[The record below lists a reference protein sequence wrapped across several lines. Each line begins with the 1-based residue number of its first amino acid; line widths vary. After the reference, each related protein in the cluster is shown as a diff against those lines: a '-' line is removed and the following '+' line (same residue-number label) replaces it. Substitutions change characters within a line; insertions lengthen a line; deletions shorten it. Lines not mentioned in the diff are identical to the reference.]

1 MTRSI
6 VAVLLGT
13 FTLRFS
19 TGLTG
24 GLLVYYLAEL
34 PDYGGP
40 SVSAT
45 TVGLLTAT
53 YFGAELLLSP
63 GFGVLSDRFG
73 AHRLMQWGPVFG
85 AVAVILT
92 ALTTNLVLLGVTR
105 WLEGMAAAASI
116 PSILGYIALAT
127 AHDESLRGRT
137 VSRFEAATLAG
148 IGAGIVAAGW
158 LYDPNGLG
166 LRSGAFFLNAG
177 IYVGSLLIYRYGVAE
192 LHHGQD
198 PASLDRSAG
207 IPDPAGGAGTEAD
220 EGPPPLDS
228 AELRPR
234 HFDLGRYVRLMR
246 APQVWLL
253 APTWIA
259 LNAVLGAWTTQ
270 SVFQLV
276 REPSD
281 RFGDQLLMGGFEPVQ
296 VSIGLAVAG
305 VIFFAGLFYWGG
317 RFGTLRRTTIIGVG
331 LAGAMV
337 MVLAAF
343 GLNHAIGW
351 GVPAQVGLAA
361 VAAAGLFVMAGAT
374 PAALGLLA
382 DISESHPGD
391 RGAIMG
397 LYSVFLG
404 LGQII
409 GALASGTAADWAG
422 IDGLLLASL
431 VLLVIAVLPIHR
443 LRESEHMVGVAADPI

>member
-1 MTRSI
+1 MRRSI
-6 VAVLLGT
+6 ASVVLGT

-24 GLLVYYLAEL
+24 GLLVYYLADL
-34 PDYGGP
+34 PAYGGAA
-40 SVSAT
+40 VSAT
-45 TVGLLTAT
+45 AVGAMTAT
-53 YFGAELLLSP
+53 YFVAELTLSP
-63 GFGVLSDRFG
+63 AFGVLSDRLG

-85 AVAVILT
+85 AVAVAVT
-92 ALTTNLVLLGVTR
+92 PLTTNLLLLGGTR

-127 AHDESLRGRT
+127 AHDEALRGRT
-137 VSRFEAATLAG
+137 VARFEAATLAG

-158 LYDPNGLG
+158 LYDPNGAG
-166 LRSGAFFLNAG
+166 LRTGAFFVNAG
-177 IYVGSLLIYRYGVAE
+177 IYVGSLLIYRYGVGE

-198 PASLDRSAG
+198 PTRLDAPRGEVS
-207 IPDPAGGAGTEAD
+207 PV
-220 EGPPPLDS
+220 DS

-234 HFDLGRYVRLMR
+234 DFNLRRYVELLR

-276 REPSD
+276 REPSP
-281 RFGDQLLMGGFEPVQ
+281 RFGDQLLMGGFQPVQ
-296 VSIGLAVAG
+296 VSIGLAIAG

-337 MVLAAF
+337 MVGAAF
-343 GLNHAIGW
+343 VLNHAAGW
-351 GVPAQVGLAA
+351 PVAAQVALAG
-361 VAAAGLFVMAGAT
+361 VAGSGLFVMAGAT

-409 GALASGTAADWAG
+409 GALASGTAADVAG
-422 IDGLLLASL
+422 IDGLLTASL
-431 VLLVIAVLPIHR
+431 ILLLIAVLPIHR
-443 LRESEHMVGVAADPI
+443 LRESEHLVGVAVQPEQA

>member
-1 MTRSI
+1 MA
-6 VAVLLGT
+6 AVLSGT

-24 GLLVYYLAEL
+24 GLLVYYLEDL
-34 PDYGGP
+34 PAHGGP
-40 SVSAT
+40 EVSSF
-45 TVGLLTAT
+45 VLGLITAT
-53 YFGAELLLSP
+53 YFVAELVLSP
-63 GFGVLSDRFG
+63 AFGVLSDRLG
-73 AHRLMQWGPVFG
+73 AHRVMQWGPLFG
-85 AVAVILT
+85 AVAVIMT
-92 ALTTNLVLLGVTR
+92 AFTTNLPLIGFTR
-105 WLEGMAAAASI
+105 WLEGAAAGASI

-127 AHDESLRGRT
+127 AYDEPLRGR
-137 VSRFEAATLAG
+137 VVARFEAATLAG

-166 LRSGAFFLNAG
+166 LGRGAFLLNAG
-177 IYVGSLLIYRYGVAE
+177 VYLVSLLIYRYGVEE
-192 LHHGQD
+192 LHHA
-198 PASLDRSAG
+198 PAATRTAATGSA
-207 IPDPAGGAGTEAD
+207 THQ
-220 EGPPPLDS
+220 PPVDS

-234 HFDLGRYVRLMR
+234 DFNLQRYRDLMR

-270 SVFQLV
+270 SVFQLI
-276 REPSD
+276 REPSPEHA
-281 RFGDQLLMGGFEPVQ
+281 DQLLMGGFEPVQ

-317 RFGTLRRTTIIGVG
+317 RFGTLRRTTIISVGLGGALVMVSAVFALNHAAGWGDVPRLG
-331 LAGAMV
+331 LAG
-337 MVLAAF
+337 
-343 GLNHAIGW
+343 
-351 GVPAQVGLAA
+351 

-382 DISESHPGD
+382 DVTESHPGD

-404 LGQII
+404 VGQII
-409 GALASGTAADWAG
+409 GALASGSAADWAG

-431 VLLVIAVLPIHR
+431 GLLIIAVLPIQR
-443 LRESEHMVGVAADPI
+443 LRASEHLVGVAPTDTG